1 MPKIVDHEQ
10 RRHEVAEVVLQLVA
24 RKGVAGVT
32 LNDVAAA
39 SAWSRGVLTHYF
51 GSKDA
56 MLETAL
62 RQGMRDI
69 SANLQ
74 KAATEPDTRQALRLV
89 LEEVMPLDTRRLAFA
104 RVHGS
109 FMAEAM
115 VTEHL
120 RPYFSYNHQAW
131 RTLIATL
138 IEQGCAR
145 NEIDPGVDAG
155 WAADM
160 LHSPKRCACV
170 CCSNRR

>member
-1 MPKIVDHEQ
+1 
-10 RRHEVAEVVLQLVA
+10 
-24 RKGVAGVT
+24 
-32 LNDVAAA
+32 
-39 SAWSRGVLTHYF
+39 
-51 GSKDA
+51 
-56 MLETAL
+56 LEAAL

-74 KAATEPDTRQALRLV
+74 KAATEPDTRRALRLV
-89 LEEVMPLDTRRLAFA
+89 LEEVMPLDERRLAFA

-120 RPYFSYNHQAW
+120 RPYFSYNYQAW
-131 RTLIATL
+131 RSLITKL

-145 NEIDPGVDAG
+145 GEIHPAVDAD

-160 LHSPKRCACV
+160 LAALIEALRMRVLFEASWSPAEQ
-170 CCSNRR
+170 RRWVARWIDHFLPAPSTEVVPSSTAGPSIGS